1 MTHRNADIGLGI
13 VTVTITQADG
23 TTTSSTSLPADLPPF
38 LPPQTP
44 PKDSPDGEHRPHQ
57 L

>member
-1 MTHRNADIGLGI
+1 MTHRKAHIGLGI

-23 TTTSSTSLPADLPPF
+23 TTTRSTSLPADT
-38 LPPQTP
+38 PPQTP

>member
-23 TTTSSTSLPADLPPF
+23 TTTRSTSLPADLPPF